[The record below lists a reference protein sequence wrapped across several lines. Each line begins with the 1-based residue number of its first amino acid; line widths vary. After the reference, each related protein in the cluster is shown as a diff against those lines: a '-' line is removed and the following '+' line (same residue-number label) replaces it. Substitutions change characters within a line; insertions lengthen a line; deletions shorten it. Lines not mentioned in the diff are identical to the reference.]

1 MAGTLT
7 VDTIQSDSS
16 YASTLNV
23 ASKIN
28 FTSGMQIGGQDATF
42 GGMRNRIING
52 AMVID
57 QRKSGAAVTDSEFN
71 NKVKSCDFWYLAL
84 GNGGTGTTVQ
94 QVSDAPTGFSNSLKW
109 TGRTSSV
116 TFGSANWDAI
126 LTSIEGYNIADFGW
140 GTSAATPITV
150 SFWVKG
156 SVATTMS
163 VAVYN
168 GTTNNGI
175 DSGNITRCY
184 VTTYTINNTNTWEY
198 KTITIP
204 GPTTGTWGSTNGI
217 GLTLLFNLNAG
228 SNFTTA
234 TTNAWQTVSG
244 NGYTQTSATATNY
257 MALGG
262 NKTFQLTGVQ
272 VEKGSSATPFEF
284 RNYQQELALCL
295 RYYYF
300 SNPSNQAKTGGAW
313 GSMYSGSTAHLNGPL
328 PVTMRASPT
337 FTFGGSSNTYYISN
351 INGASS
357 GTPQN
362 SASSP
367 TIIDFEVTSLSGGAV
382 GYPCMYNGQL
392 SITAEF

>member
-23 ASKIN
+23 ASKMN
-28 FTSGMQIGGQDATF
+28 FTSGMQIGGQDTTF

-52 AMVID
+52 AMMID
-57 QRKSGAAVTDSEFN
+57 QRNSGASVTGIYGGVYAVDRFPVYGSIA
-71 NKVKSCDFWYLAL
+71 NKCTIQQTPSTTETGYATRLNAGFANYL
-84 GNGGTGTTVQ
+84 
-94 QVSDAPTGFSNSLKW
+94 QV
-109 TGRTSSV
+109 TSSGV
-116 TFGSANWDAI
+116 TTFGSTDEYEIFHKIEANNVSD
-126 LTSIEGYNIADFGW
+126 LQW
-140 GTSAATPITV
+140 GTSNAKPVTL
-150 SFWVKG
+150 SFWVRSSLTG
-156 SVATTMS
+156 TFGGQFSNAS
-163 VAVYN
+163 YN
-168 GTTNNGI
+168 R
-175 DSGNITRCY
+175 SY
-184 VTTYTINNTNTWEY
+184 VFSYTINSTNTWEQ
-198 KTITIP
+198 KTITVP
-204 GPTTGTWGSTNGI
+204 GDTSGSWTTTGTGLGIYLSFDLGSGTS
-217 GLTLLFNLNAG
+217 LRTTAG
-228 SNFTTA
+228 SWVAGYYTSVTGAVSVLGTSGA
-234 TTNAWQTVSG
+234 TYAI
-244 NGYTQTSATATNY
+244 
-257 MALGG
+257 
-262 NKTFQLTGVQ
+262 TGVQ
-272 VEKGSSATPFEF
+272 LEKGSTATAFEQLH
-284 RNYQQELALCL
+284 YGHILALCQ

-392 SITAEF
+392 SITAEL